1 MPNVDKT
8 TDNNGKMVGGITGK
22 GFVKGQSG
30 NPNGRPKGSL
40 SIPDMLRRI
49 GEEEVPEALQNK
61 VQQLFGRAELGEIT
75 MMDAIMRATMM
86 YAIQG
91 KSWAVQFIADRME
104 GRPRQTIEL
113 EQHEPIQLIKTGID
127 NFDNG

>member
-8 TDNNGKMVGGITGK
+8 TQNNDKMVGGITGK

-30 NPNGRPKGSL
+30 NPNGRPRGTQ
-40 SIPDMLRRI
+40 SIPDMLKRI
-49 GEEEVPEALQNK
+49 GEEDVPDVLNEK
-61 VQQLFGRAELGEIT
+61 VQELFGKADIGEIT
-75 MMDAIMRATMM
+75 MLEAVMRTTMM

-91 KSWAVQFIADRME
+91 KSWAVQFLADRLE
-104 GRPRQTIEL
+104 GKPRQTIEL

-127 NFDNG
+127 NFDE

>member
-1 MPNVDKT
+1 MPDKT
-8 TDNNGKMVGGITGK
+8 GDNRLNNGQFAK
-22 GFVKGQSG
+22 GTSG

-49 GEEEVPEALQNK
+49 GEEDVPKELK
-61 VQQLFGRAELGEIT
+61 ERVKKLFNSAELGEIT
-75 MMDAIMRATMM
+75 MMEAIMRTTMM

-104 GRPRQTIEL
+104 GKPRQTIEL

>member
-1 MPNVDKT
+1 M
-8 TDNNGKMVGGITGK
+8 
-22 GFVKGQSG
+22 
-30 NPNGRPKGSL
+30 
-40 SIPDMLRRI
+40 
-49 GEEEVPEALQNK
+49 
-61 VQQLFGRAELGEIT
+61 QQLFGRAELGEIT
-75 MMDAIMRATMM
+75 MMEAIMRATMM

>member
-1 MPNVDKT
+1 MPDKT
-8 TDNNGKMVGGITGK
+8 GDNRLNNGQ
-22 GFVKGQSG
+22 FAKGQSG

-49 GEEEVPEALQNK
+49 GEEDVPKELK
-61 VQQLFGRAELGEIT
+61 ERVKKLFNSAELGEIT
-75 MMDAIMRATMM
+75 MMEAIMRTTMM

-104 GRPRQTIEL
+104 GKPRQTIEL

>member
-8 TDNNGKMVGGITGK
+8 TQNNDKMVGGITGK

-30 NPNGRPKGSL
+30 NPNGRPRGTQ
-40 SIPDMLRRI
+40 SIPDMLKRI
-49 GEEEVPEALQNK
+49 GEEDVPDVLNER
-61 VQQLFGRAELGEIT
+61 VQELFGKADIGEIT
-75 MMDAIMRATMM
+75 MLEAVMRTTMM

-91 KSWAVQFIADRME
+91 KSWAVQFLADRLE
-104 GRPRQTIEL
+104 GKPRQTIEL

-127 NFDNG
+127 NFDE